1 MANKHIKRGSM
12 SLVIRAEQMKTTM
25 RNHFHPLNCKKSK
38 FENVKVGKWGGKL
51 IFLNMAGGS
60 IN

>member
-1 MANKHIKRGSM
+1 M